1 MNAGSSTDRLQLPS
15 FGDQPSLRD
24 RVSEA
29 LRAALISGEMRPGEV
44 YSAPVLAQRF
54 GVSATPVREAML
66 DLVKQGLVETV
77 RNKGFRVRE
86 LSDTELDEITHLR
99 ELIEVPT
106 VKQLAKTQPAEAF
119 EALRP
124 LAAEIVKSAASGNL
138 IAYLEADRRFHLEL
152 LALAGNRRLVELVD
166 ELRGRSRLY
175 GLQALADRGV
185 LVDSA
190 NEHVQLLE
198 LLLAGD
204 AKGAADLMRRH
215 VGHLRGSWAGRPE
228 S

>member
-1 MNAGSSTDRLQLPS
+1 MNADQLRLPS
-15 FGDQPSLRD
+15 FGGQPSLRD

-29 LRAALISGEMRPGEV
+29 LRAALVSGQMRPGEV

-77 RNKGFRVRE
+77 RNKGFRVCE
-86 LSDTELDEITHLR
+86 LSDDELDEITHLR

-106 VKQLAKTQPAEAF
+106 VERLAKTCSPETF
-119 EALRP
+119 EPLRP
-124 LAAEIVKSAASGNL
+124 LAEEIVESAATGDL
-138 IAYLEADRRFHLEL
+138 ITYLEADRRFHLEL
-152 LALAGNRRLVELVD
+152 LGLAGNRRLVALVD
-166 ELRGRSRLY
+166 ELRSRSRLY

-190 NEHVQLLE
+190 EEHVRLLE
-198 LLLAGD
+198 LLTAGD
-204 AKGAADLMRRH
+204 ANGAGDLMRRH

-228 S
+228 SA

>member
-1 MNAGSSTDRLQLPS
+1 MNAQQLRLPS

-24 RVSEA
+24 RVTEA

-44 YSAPVLAQRF
+44 YSAPVLAARF

-106 VKQLAKTQPAEAF
+106 VKQLAKTQPPSAF

-124 LAAEIVKSAASGNL
+124 LAAEIVDSAAEGNL

-166 ELRGRSRLY
+166 QLRGRSRLY
-175 GLQALADRGV
+175 GLQSLADRGV

-190 NEHVQLLE
+190 KEHLQLLD

-215 VGHLRGSWAGRPE
+215 VAHLRGSWAGRPE
-228 S
+228 A